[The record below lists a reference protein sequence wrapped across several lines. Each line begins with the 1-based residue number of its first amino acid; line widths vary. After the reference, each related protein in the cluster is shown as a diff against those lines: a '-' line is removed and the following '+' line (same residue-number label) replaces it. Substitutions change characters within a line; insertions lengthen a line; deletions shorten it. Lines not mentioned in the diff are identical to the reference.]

1 MPSHITKQSFLAA
14 LRCPTM
20 GWRVLRE
27 EGESMTPALEWR
39 FWVGNEVGRAARAQ
53 LGTGLLLPWQPS
65 EVGVRETHKALAD
78 SSVQL
83 MFEPTFSH
91 GPFTAR
97 ADAIRRTASGLE
109 LIEVK
114 SGKAAEEGEAVK
126 RDYLDDLAYTAFVAG
141 EAGVTATRFL
151 LMLINRDYRLGGTA
165 PLMTEIDVT
174 EQILPLVELFRNNAP
189 EIADALLAD
198 VEPNPELKFV
208 CRECPYFEK
217 DCVGFGIPD
226 PLFFI
231 PRLQQKRFDGLKQFA
246 RISAIPPSEKLTEIQ
261 ERVARVI
268 RSGQA
273 EADHAGLAPL
283 HSLAWP
289 IFYLDFEGV
298 NPALPW
304 FPDAA
309 PYQSMPFQYS
319 LHRIDGPEQLVIHS
333 SYLAAP
339 IGDWRHDLCAQLLDD
354 LGDRG
359 SIVVYSNY
367 EKTALNYLA
376 RMLPDQA
383 TRIAAVI
390 DRLFDLET
398 MIKNG
403 YCHPGFRGRSS
414 IKNVLPVMVQGPGYA
429 DLAIQGGESASAIF
443 ALMRV
448 GKYDGT
454 PTSKYRQQLLD
465 YCALDTLAMVKVHE
479 ALLDIS
485 RKP

>member
-1 MPSHITKQSFLAA
+1 MPSQITKQPFLAA
-14 LRCPTM
+14 LRCPTE
-20 GWRVLRE
+20 GWRRLRE
-27 EGESMTPALEWR
+27 EEESQTPALEWK
-39 FWVGNEVGRAARAQ
+39 FWVGGEVQRRAQ
-53 LGTGLLLPWQPS
+53 EQLGNGRGLIRAPVDLAVQDTSASLTAGHPLL
-65 EVGVRETHKALAD
+65 
-78 SSVQL
+78 
-83 MFEPTFSH
+83 FEATFMA
-91 GPFTAR
+91 GPYTAR
-97 ADAIRRTASGLE
+97 ADALRRTDAGWE

-114 SGKAAEEGEAVK
+114 SGKAPDDGEK
-126 RDYLDDLAYTAFVAG
+126 LKPGYLDDLAYTAFVAQQSG
-141 EAGVTATRFL
+141 LVVDRFI
-151 LMLINRDYRLGGTA
+151 LMLINRDYRLEGTA
-165 PLMTEIDVT
+165 PLMTEVDVSD
-174 EQILPLVELFRNNAP
+174 EIRPRLELLANVGP
-189 EIADALLAD
+189 EISESLLAEA
-198 VEPNPELKFV
+198 EPRPELKFV
-208 CRECPYFEK
+208 CRSCPYFEK

-231 PRLQQKRFDGLKQFA
+231 PRLQQKRFDSLKQFV
-246 RISAIPPSEKLTEIQ
+246 RISAIPLSEKLTAIQ
-261 ERVARVI
+261 QRVTRVI

-283 HSLAWP
+283 RTLAWP
-289 IFYLDFEGV
+289 VFYLDFEGV

-319 LHRIDGPEQLVIHS
+319 LHRIDGPGQPAIHS
-333 SYLAAP
+333 SYLAAST
-339 IGDWRHDLCAQLLDD
+339 GDWRYNLCAQLLDD

-376 RMLPDQA
+376 RMLPEQA
-383 TRIAAVI
+383 PRIAAVI

-429 DLAIQGGESASAIF
+429 DMAILGGESASAIF

-454 PTSKYRQQLLD
+454 ATSLYRQQLLD
-465 YCALDTLAMVKVHE
+465 YCALDTLAMVKVHD
-479 ALLDIS
+479 ALL
-485 RKP
+485 